1 MNYSEFQ
8 QSLRETNESLNE
20 ALQCA
25 VIILRRAQ
33 ELPLAQRG
41 YMIDMVKD
49 LISVNGEGLS
59 FEPQM
64 LLSCDKIFPESNLA
78 GDHINR

>member
-20 ALQCA
+20 ALRCA
-25 VIILRRAQ
+25 AIILQRAQ

-41 YMIDMVKD
+41 IMIDMVRNQ
-49 LISVNGEGLS
+49 ISVNGEDLS
-59 FEPQM
+59 FEPQL
-64 LLSCDKIFPESNLA
+64 LLSGEKIIPENQNWRA
-78 GDHINR
+78 IK

>member
-20 ALQCA
+20 ALRCA
-25 VIILRRAQ
+25 AIILQRAQ

-41 YMIDMVKD
+41 IMIDMVKE
-49 LISVNGEGLS
+49 LILVQGKNRVSE
-59 FEPQM
+59 FQC
-64 LLSCDKIFPESNLA
+64 LLPTDEILLGNEIW
-78 GDHINR
+78 H